1 MNGNTA
7 VQLRSSKTTEAT
19 ADGTSTMVA
28 GTKTFERI
36 IRQGKLIAAAH
47 ASVVE
52 RSSRAPAIQS
62 SSGRSIGKV
71 RKQATTIA
79 IAASAH
85 VMPKSVKNSPVEP
98 S

>member
-1 MNGNTA
+1 MKGKTA
-7 VQLRSSKTTEAT
+7 VQFRSSMTTEST
-19 ADGTSTMVA
+19 AEGTITMVA

-36 IRQGKLIAAAH
+36 IRHGKLMAAAQ

-52 RSSRAPAIQS
+52 RSSRAPAIHA

-71 RKQATTIA
+71 RRQATTIA
-79 IAASAH
+79 IAARPQ
-85 VMPKSVKNSPVEP
+85 VIPNSVKNCPVSP